1 MSPVCSETTHKWC
14 HANYGLCWQKINC
27 EMLRNC
33 SGRQQ
38 LTAGLPVGANHQKK
52 RKRGASAVRLPL
64 SRAKQQDIQQVRTL
78 VKQNTN
84 FVVNGSFPDNFEDAS
99 FSVVDLLFPLVLL
112 SVSTAAAQC
121 ASADACRFDGLGE
134 GSRSSSGNSNC
145 HQHRHQQWSLL
156 LLSISNISSS
166 SNSVS

>member
-1 MSPVCSETTHKWC
+1 M
-14 HANYGLCWQKINC
+14 
-27 EMLRNC
+27 
-33 SGRQQ
+33 
-38 LTAGLPVGANHQKK
+38 
-52 RKRGASAVRLPL
+52 RLPL
-64 SRAKQQDIQQVRTL
+64 SRANQQDIQQVRTL
-78 VKQNTN
+78 AKQNTN

-112 SVSTAAAQC
+112 SVSTAEAQC

-134 GSRSSSGNSNC
+134 GSRSSGNSNC

-156 LLSISNISSS
+156 LLSISS